1 MVSKYYNIIFIL
13 ILILILI
20 LSFTSTTEYKYKS
33 LERSSCP
40 IIEGAGP
47 LDPTEYI
54 QTNVKLLI
62 DKPVKPLKKN
72 WAATFTIELNRGKNG
87 SWQQILGVSPSK
99 NYEGRILGVWLCPDD
114 NTIHI
119 RTSTKDI
126 NGNVNTNDGI
136 LGDLDCRLK
145 VPVRDTV
152 RFDVVANDIGNGKQ
166 LVSTYMQNISKGE
179 KSPTLI
185 KSHNM
190 NSSYYSP
197 SNGFNEAWIFTTYQG
212 YTKSNNIID
221 GTIKD
226 LAFSTGDT
234 PMTIINL
241 QNASNYAEAVSRPKS
256 GFTTMGGSQIE
267 GYTNIGG
274 IGNNGGIIGISP
286 PTNSIP
292 ENAMAPAANYIP
304 IKDDLGKD
312 ICTKSVVQPDDPKKS
327 LDLIQNTGYNYPV
340 DKGSD
345 SYPGSGLDNTGT
357 VPICSPDD
365 LYIIQ
370 TRILKEINEFNA
382 EYSDYMTYLY
392 NSKHSEQGDSSKKL
406 KYLSHRNLNNDSTK
420 NSKFLKKDD
429 SELNDASAAERYGTI
444 TRIQDLQPYKTVIQD
459 IQTYNNL
466 LKANRAYYPNPEQEP
481 PNSRNPTDP
490 LEKADPIMLGMKHDQ
505 IMNFRSDLDKKL
517 FELNNVQNSAEG
529 ESKLQM
535 DSSIYI
541 NLLWTTLATCVIYFM
556 FV

>member
-62 DKPVKPLKKN
+62 DKPIKPLKKN

-99 NYEGRILGVWLCPDD
+99 NYEGRILGVWLCPND

-119 RTSTKDI
+119 RTATKNI
-126 NGNVNTNDGI
+126 NGSVNPNDSI
-136 LGDLDCRLK
+136 LGDLDCKIR

-179 KSPTLI
+179 KTPTLI

-212 YTKSNNIID
+212 YTNNWNIID

-234 PMTIINL
+234 PMSIINL
-241 QNASNYAEAVSRPKS
+241 QNASSYAISVSKPKS

-292 ENAMAPAANYIP
+292 ENVGAMTPAINYIP
-304 IKDDLGKD
+304 IKDDLRNSL
-312 ICTKSVVQPDDPKKS
+312 CTKSVVQPDDPKKS

-345 SYPGSGLDNTGT
+345 SYPGSGLNNTGT

-392 NSKHSEQGDSSKKL
+392 NLKHSVPDDTSPKL
-406 KYLSHRNLNNDSTK
+406 KYLSQSGLN
-420 NSKFLKKDD
+420 DD
-429 SELNDASAAERYGTI
+429 SAARRYETI
-444 TRIQDLQPYKTVIQD
+444 SRVQDLQPYKTLIQD
-459 IQTYNNL
+459 INTYNNL
-466 LKANRAYYPNPEQEP
+466 LKANKAYYPDPEQTP

-490 LEKADPIMLGMKHDQ
+490 LAKADPVLLGMKHDQ
-505 IMNFRSDLDKKL
+505 IMDFRNDLDKKL
-517 FELNNVQNSAEG
+517 FELNNIQNSAEG